1 MFGRPPPLIQE
12 VKGNLLQRRGMEV
25 LRQLE
30 QLEKVIHDIT
40 SYVKKNPFSLD
51 TAVHPYSPGDLV
63 WVKDWKQ

>member
-1 MFGRPPPLIQE
+1 
-12 VKGNLLQRRGMEV
+12 MEV